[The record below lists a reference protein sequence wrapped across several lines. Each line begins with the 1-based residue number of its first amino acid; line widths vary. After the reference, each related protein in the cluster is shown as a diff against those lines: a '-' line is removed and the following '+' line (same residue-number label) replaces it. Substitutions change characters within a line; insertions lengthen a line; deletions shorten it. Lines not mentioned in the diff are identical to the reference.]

1 MNKKVLSLLI
11 LVTLLCSITL
21 FAQTAIQYTVKEVSG
36 KVEVETAAGKWE
48 AVTVGMTL
56 SPSAVINT
64 GLNSKLVLQSGD
76 TVLSIKPMKKGTVEK
91 LIAELSGSGSSIKLG
106 SKVQSSGAAEDKGQV
121 RSDVSTASTRA
132 SDATKDLE
140 WAE

>member
-1 MNKKVLSLLI
+1 MKKKVLTLMI
-11 LVTLLCSITL
+11 LGTLLCSVTL
-21 FAQTAIQYTVKEVSG
+21 FAQAALQYTVKEVSG

-56 SPSAVINT
+56 APSAVINT
-64 GLNSKLVLQSGD
+64 GLNSKLVLENGD
-76 TVLSIKPMKKGTVEK
+76 AVISIKPMKKGTVEK
-91 LIAELSGSGSSIKLG
+91 LIAEVSGTGSNIKLG
-106 SKVQSSGAAEDKGQV
+106 AKVQSSGAAEDKGQV
-121 RSDVSTASTRA
+121 RSNVSTASTRA

>member
-1 MNKKVLSLLI
+1 MNKKVLTLLI
-11 LVTLLCSITL
+11 LVTLLCSMTL

-64 GLNSKLVLQSGD
+64 GLNSKLVLQNGD

>member
-1 MNKKVLSLLI
+1 MNKKVLTLLI
-11 LVTLLCSITL
+11 LGTLLCSVTL
-21 FAQTAIQYTVKEVSG
+21 FAQTAAQYTVKEVSG
-36 KVEVETAAGKWE
+36 KVEVEVSAGKWE

-56 SPSAVINT
+56 LPSAVINT
-64 GLNSKLVLQSGD
+64 GLNSKLVLTSGD
-76 TVLSIKPMKKGTVEK
+76 VVISIKPMKKGTVEK
-91 LIAELSGSGSSIKLG
+91 LAAEVTGSGSSIKLG
-106 SKVQSSGAAEDKGQV
+106 AKVKSSGAEEDKGQV